1 MQFTRFIRSSH
12 FTRSFC
18 NKSSIGN
25 SVLEKTRTIKT
36 KDGWNVVEKVRESVN
51 WNKWSKTQKWT
62 FYGYSTFVT
71 TFFLTSTYSDGKQ
84 NLIQYRSHSNKKQLS
99 YNTEYD
105 AVKHGCTDQMFR
117 RFVNSVVFPWTVISN
132 SMPML
137 VLALNKETTDTV

>member
-1 MQFTRFIRSSH
+1 MTFTRR
-12 FTRSFC
+12 FC
-18 NKSSIGN
+18 NKSTIGN

-51 WNKWSKTQKWT
+51 WNKWSTKQKWA
-62 FYGYSTFVT
+62 FYGYGTFVT

-84 NLIQYRSHSNKKQLS
+84 NLIQYRSHPNKNQSK
-99 YNTEYD
+99 TEYD
-105 AVKHGCTDQMFR
+105 AVKYGCTNGMFS

-137 VLALNKETTDTV
+137 VLALNKETTDTDV